1 MTTTARNEQPLATAL
16 LDVLEPNDHDI
27 DPSSGRG
34 RHRWGRWLLPALAL
48 LVVVGLA
55 AAGVA
60 RLTGAMASSAD
71 GSLLTYA
78 VQKGELLVTITE
90 DGNLESAANRDIKCE
105 VAGGSTILWIVDDGQ
120 LVQEGDVLAR
130 LDSSQL
136 EDQINQQKITY
147 EKARAAYIQAEKDY
161 SVAKISV
168 QEYVDGIYRKDI
180 QVLEA
185 QIKIAMENLRSA
197 QNSLRH
203 TQRMFRKGYV
213 SPLQRES
220 QEFAVQ
226 RAQLDLD
233 SAQTAKDVLEKYTKL
248 KTLEDLQ
255 SKRDTAEAKEKS
267 ERAAFELEEARLKRL
282 QAQLQ
287 KCVILAPQ
295 SGMAVYAN
303 EVGGHRGM
311 SQTPQVEEGAL
322 VREQQTLFRLPDLSK
337 MQVKVT
343 VHESKV
349 DQLRP
354 GMRARIRIQD
364 QVFHGTI
371 DSIANQPEAS
381 GWFAANVKEY
391 ATIVKVDGDQKGLKP
406 GMTAEVEILVA
417 DLKDVVSLP
426 VAAVV
431 EQRSKF
437 YCWAK
442 TPAKLE
448 RRPLVLGLSNDK
460 FVEVKDGVAAE
471 EEVVLNPRTAIAEA
485 REEGGEETTGSV
497 ESRFG
502 ASPAARQGGFAA
514 PGGQVPGQRPS
525 AEKGRGGPPAGQ
537 AGSPDA
543 AAPRAGG
550 PPGPGAPTG
559 RGMMQLDRD
568 GDGKI
573 SRDEAP
579 EPMRDSFNQLDT
591 NADGFIDAAELSALQ
606 KRSGR
611 GGRGPGARGQ
621 GPGARGQGPGAGDQG
636 PGVSGKEEEGRGKGE
651 GGRRMDGG
659 GKPNPQSLI
668 PNP

>member
-1 MTTTARNEQPLATAL
+1 LVP
-16 LDVLEPNDHDI
+16 
-27 DPSSGRG
+27 G
-34 RHRWGRWLLPALAL
+34 LAL
-48 LVVVGLA
+48 LLVVGLA
-55 AAGVA
+55 AAAVA
-60 RLTGAMASSAD
+60 RLAGAMASTAA
-71 GSLLTYA
+71 GALLTYTP
-78 VQKGELLVTITE
+78 QKGELLVTITE

-105 VAGGSTILWIVDDGQ
+105 VAGGSTILWIVEDGQ

-147 EKARAAYIQAEKDY
+147 EKARSAHIQAEKDY

-168 QEYVDGIYRKDI
+168 QEYVDGTYRKDI

-185 QIKIAMENLRSA
+185 QIKIALENLRSA
-197 QNSLRH
+197 QNTLRH

-287 KCVILAPQ
+287 KCVIRAPQ

-391 ATIVKVDGDQKGLKP
+391 ATIVKIAGDQKGLKP

-417 DLKDVVSLP
+417 DLKDVVTLP

-437 YCWAK
+437 YCWVK
-442 TPAKLE
+442 TPEKSE

-460 FVEVKDGVAAE
+460 FVEVKDGVAAG
-471 EEVVLNPRTAIAEA
+471 EEVVLNPRTVIAEA
-485 REEGGEETTGSV
+485 REEGGEETTPNV
-497 ESRFG
+497 ENRFG
-502 ASPAARQGGFAA
+502 TSSAERQEGPAGAGGRRPPQSPSAGGGPQGPPGAPAGTGQPGRPDPSA
-514 PGGQVPGQRPS
+514 PGG
-525 AEKGRGGPPAGQ
+525 GRG
-537 AGSPDA
+537 
-543 AAPRAGG
+543 R
-550 PPGPGAPTG
+550 GPGEGGG

-579 EPMRDSFNQLDT
+579 QRMRDSFDQLDT
-591 NADGFIDAAELSALQ
+591 NGDGFIDAAETSAL
-606 KRSGR
+606 RGR
-611 GGRGPGARGQ
+611 LGPGGRRP
-621 GPGARGQGPGAGDQG
+621 
-636 PGVSGKEEEGRGKGE
+636 EEGRSGPGQP
-651 GGRRMDGG
+651 GG
-659 GKPNPQSLI
+659 GPPSGDRPDRNPPGRGS
-668 PNP
+668 P

>member
-1 MTTTARNEQPLATAL
+1 MTTTAQNEQPLSTAL
-16 LDVLEPNDHDI
+16 LDVLEPNEHDI

-34 RHRWGRWLLPALAL
+34 RRRWGRWVVPGLVL

-60 RLTGAMASSAD
+60 RLTGALASPTD

-105 VAGGSTILWIVDDGQ
+105 VAGGSTILWIVEDGQ
-120 LVQEGDVLAR
+120 LVQEGDVLVR

-168 QEYVDGIYRKDI
+168 QEYVDGTYRKDI

-233 SAQTAKDVLEKYTKL
+233 SAQTAKDVLEKYTRL

-287 KCVILAPQ
+287 KCVIRAPQ

-364 QVFHGTI
+364 QVLHGTI

-417 DLKDVVSLP
+417 DLKDVVTLP

-437 YCWAK
+437 YCWVK
-442 TPAKLE
+442 TAEKFE

-460 FVEVKDGVAAE
+460 FVEVKDGVAAG
-471 EEVVLNPRTAIAEA
+471 EEVVLNPRTVIAEA

-502 ASPAARQGGFAA
+502 ASPAGP
-514 PGGQVPGQRPS
+514 PGGPAAPGQRPS
-525 AEKGRGGPPAGQ
+525 AEKGRGGPQAGQ
-537 AGSPDA
+537 PGRPDV

-550 PPGPGAPTG
+550 PPGPGAPAG

-568 GDGKI
+568 GDGKL

-579 EPMRDSFNQLDT
+579 ERMRDSFNQLDT
-591 NADGFIDAAELSALQ
+591 NGDGFIDAAELSALQ
-606 KRSGR
+606 KRAGR

-621 GPGARGQGPGAGDQG
+621 GEG
-636 PGVSGKEEEGRGKGE
+636 GRGKGE
-651 GGRRMDGG
+651 GGER
-659 GKPNPQSLI
+659 NLQSPI